1 MLDNT
6 NFITFTIQT
15 EKSIKMRNIFYLLT
29 LLISIKFA
37 SAQQSTISGNI
48 TTQNN
53 PLQAANVIL
62 QGTNLEAISDSLGN
76 YKLQNIPNGAY
87 KLKVSNI
94 GYNKIEKNITIKN
107 GDSLVI
113 NFELLN
119 LSNNLNEVVV
129 TGTQKSTRRLES
141 PVNVEVYTPTYFK
154 KNPTPNIFEALQN
167 VNGVRPQL
175 NCNVCNTGDI
185 HINGL
190 EGPYTMVLIDGM
202 PIVSSLSTVY
212 GLSGIPN
219 SLIERIEIVKGPASS
234 LYGSEAVGGLINII
248 TKKPQNAPVLS
259 ADVFATSWNELNIDL
274 GFKNK
279 IGKKATLL
287 TGVNYFNF
295 QNKIDNNNDNFT
307 DMTLQ
312 NRISV
317 FQKWNFERKQSRLF
331 SLAARFMY
339 EDRWGGDTKWN
350 KSFRGGDSIYGE
362 SIYTSRYELLGNYQ
376 LPTKEKLMLSF
387 SVNNHNQDSRYGT
400 TSYIA
405 QQSIGFTQL
414 TWDKTIGRNDL
425 LFGAAV
431 RYTYYDDNTP
441 ATATADTINQQNQP
455 QKTWLPGIFL
465 QDEISLAKNQ
475 KLLLGVRL
483 DNNSIH
489 GNIFTPRIAYKYTI
503 NDKNIIRFN
512 AGTGFRVVNLF
523 TEDHAAL
530 TGARS
535 VEIKSA
541 LRPEKS
547 YNANLNYIKKIYTKN
562 GNFIGLDGSVFYTY
576 FNNRIVGDFLTDPNK
591 IIYNNLNGFAV
602 SKGVTLNIDIAFNN
616 GLKII
621 TGGTFMENT
630 LTNNGITTQ
639 QLLTEKFTAT
649 WAVSYNIKKLHLA
662 IDYTGNIYSPMKL
675 PTLSDLDPRKT
686 TSPWW
691 SIQNIQ
697 LVYSKFKNIE
707 IYGGVKNLLNWTPF
721 NENNPFIIAGSKD
734 PFDKNVQFDTN
745 GNVLATSTNPY
756 ALTFDPNYVYAPT
769 QGARAFLGIR
779 INLK

>member
-15 EKSIKMRNIFYLLT
+15 EKSIKMRNIFCLLT

-630 LTNNGITTQ
+630 LSNNGITTQ